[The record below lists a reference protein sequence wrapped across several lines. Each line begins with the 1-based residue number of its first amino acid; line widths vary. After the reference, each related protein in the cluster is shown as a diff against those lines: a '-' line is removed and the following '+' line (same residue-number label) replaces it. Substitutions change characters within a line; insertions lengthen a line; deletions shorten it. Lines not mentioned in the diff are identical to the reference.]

1 MPAPS
6 DPEELPRA
14 FAETVAEIL
23 GVDPAEVRP
32 ERTWEELDADSLAMT
47 EISLLLDDAFS
58 IRLPDVDPDEM
69 RTVGDALAL
78 VERAVAERAAA
89 TGASAEPLHVEGSP
103 ARAPLP
109 QI

>member
-1 MPAPS
+1 MAEPL
-6 DPEELPRA
+6 DPEELRRA

-23 GVDPAEVRP
+23 GIEADEVRP
-32 ERTWEELDADSLAMT
+32 ERTWDELDADSLALT

-89 TGASAEPLHVEGSP
+89 AGST
-103 ARAPLP
+103 
-109 QI
+109 